1 MKATGGVIIDQG
13 CNIFSDPS
21 PAQSQCDISSPLN
34 LYSSYLKSAQAQ
46 YIRPNE
52 TYTALELTSSVP
64 DVTTEPVFCGA
75 HQFTFEVYFTADSLS
90 GGNYSLVWSFY
101 NTANQLIASVNK
113 SSGFALS
120 GVYTVSY
127 NNGIVS
133 SPAGALVN
141 EPSTS
146 SEFKLRFQFGYNMR
160 GRGHFH

>member
-13 CNIFSDPS
+13 CKIFSDPS

-34 LYSSYLKSAQAQ
+34 LYSPYLTSAQVH
-46 YIRPNE
+46 YITPNE
-52 TYTALELTSSVP
+52 TYTALVLSSTVP

-75 HQFTFEVYFTADSLS
+75 HQFTFEVYFTNDSLT

-127 NNGIVS
+127 NNGIAS
-133 SPAGALVN
+133 SPAGALVS
-141 EPSTS
+141 EIGTS
-146 SEFKLRFQFGYNMR
+146 PEFKLRFQFGYNMR
-160 GRGHFH
+160 GRGRFH